1 MAAGG
6 MGGAMDLCTNVPELI
21 VIMDHT
27 TREGEKKIL
36 NECTYPLTAPRCV
49 TRVVTDLAYLD
60 VKDGRVI
67 LRELAPGVSVDYVQE
82 RTEPRLVIA
91 PDLCEMSFEAM
102 PARAV
107 AATAD

>member
-1 MAAGG
+1 

-36 NECTYPLTAPRCV
+36 NACTYPLTAPRCV
-49 TRVVTDLAYLD
+49 TKIVTDLAYIE
-60 VKDGRVI
+60 VKDGQLI

-82 RTEPRLVIA
+82 RTEPRLVVA
-91 PDLCEMSFEAM
+91 PDLCEMSFD
-102 PARAV
+102 AV
-107 AATAD
+107 STHEVGAAAGS